1 MSNGGIEVTLI
12 AKYRSYLVKADD
24 ILREAKLHHWAPATT
39 EFTDTARQGVSTNV
53 FEVGSAQEFL
63 NAIQIVQEG
72 GQRGQP
78 RPRSV

>member
-39 EFTDTARQGVSTNV
+39 EFTDGPSGR
-53 FEVGSAQEFL
+53 FD
-63 NAIQIVQEG
+63 
-72 GQRGQP
+72 
-78 RPRSV
+78 